1 MKDPEKILTKGTESA
16 LNNLPI
22 DYGKLR
28 FTTDTAR
35 IFLDLKDKRIE
46 FTDIIRNYKEAEIKK
61 IVAPL
66 PKLYLSSDT
75 HKLFYYENGWI
86 TISGGS
92 STSGG
97 TTIDAYTKTETDTLL
112 TDKVDKE
119 NGKGLLADTD
129 KELYDDAVLKAH
141 EHINESV
148 LNKLGEDADGELE
161 YNGKKITA
169 DLSTVYTKSETDA
182 LLDNKVDKEDG
193 KGLLA
198 DTNKVDYDD
207 AVLKAHEHSN
217 ESVLDKLEEDE
228 DGELEYNGKKI
239 SADLS
244 TVYTKTET
252 DTLLDN
258 KVDKEDGKGLLAD
271 TDKADYDDA
280 VTKAHEHSNESVLDD
295 LSDSNGILLY
305 KGSIIGSGSD
315 SGTTTGYTKTEADAL
330 LATKVDKEDGKGLL
344 ADTDKALYDDA
355 ALKAHEHTNETVLDK
370 LSDNA
375 GELEYDGKKISVDL
389 STVYTKTEADTL
401 LDDKVNKEDGKSLL
415 SDTDKALYDDA
426 VTKVHEHSNSTVL
439 DKLTD
444 NNGELEYNGNKISI
458 DLSTI
463 YTKSETDAL
472 LDNKVDKEDGKG
484 LLADTDK
491 ELYDDAALKAHEHTN
506 SAILDKLEEDEDGEL
521 KYNGNKISADLSTV
535 YTKTETDTL
544 LDNKVDKEDGKS
556 LLADEDKAKYDD
568 AVLKAHEH
576 SNESVLD
583 KLKED
588 EDGELEYNGNKIS
601 IDLSTVYTKTE
612 TDALLDN
619 KVDKEDGKALLA
631 DTDKEL
637 YDDAVTKAHEH
648 SNESVLDKF
657 NEDEDGNPTYN
668 GNTISGGSSFSGNA
682 IDVNYDNSTSGLSS
696 IEVQSAIDEL
706 AAKYKD
712 MDSSV
717 TKIELGDVTDANV
730 VESGMFS
737 TKLTWTDPEDPVVA
751 GAALAEWGGTRVV
764 RKEGSIPTSATDGIL
779 VVDSKTR
786 NQYKTNG
793 FEDTG
798 LTRGVKYYY
807 RFFPYTEKQVYTN
820 GTALSIT
827 LELIKTS
834 DIPVQNAALTYN
846 GKLQVANFDNF
857 DTDKLTVSGNTGT
870 NAGSYVASFTP
881 KDGYCWS
888 DGTTAAKD
896 IAWDIEKADGTITL
910 SATSIELSD
919 TVPSSTITISDNTGD
934 VSVTSENTSIVT
946 ATVTDNTITVS
957 NVNNTDGTAN
967 ITVNVAASQNYNA
980 ITKTISVNCK
990 FTIKTSDVPVQNGT
1004 LTYNGSIQTASFDN
1018 FDTDKLTVSGNTGT
1032 DAGTYT
1038 ATFTPKDGY
1047 CWSDGTTTG
1056 KTVTWVID
1064 KADGAITLSATSIE
1078 LSDTVPSSTITVSD
1092 NTGDVSVVSSNTS
1105 IATASVLNN
1114 IITISSVNNTKG
1126 TATITLT
1133 VASSQNYNAITE
1145 TISVN
1150 CKFVN
1155 FITFADATDEEIAAM
1170 LEAHYNGTINI
1181 ADYWS
1186 VGDMRTIHLDAMAA
1200 TGVSESHVAQD
1211 QQFVII
1217 GIEHDDLETP
1227 INNHTK
1233 AAITI
1238 QPLCVLSNGTSAEA
1252 GYMNSTNTNGGGWE
1266 RCARRTWCNSVF
1278 VNALPLAIKNLI
1290 KTVSKLNYKVYK
1302 STNLTTTS
1310 DNAFLLSETE
1320 VFGSKTYSAGNR
1332 EGTQYEYFKTTINR
1346 KKYEGNVTSQGSA
1359 YYWYERS
1366 PNWNHRNLFCMVDG
1380 NGTTYND
1387 YASYA
1392 YGLCPAFCL

>member
-16 LNNLPI
+16 LNNLPL

-86 TISGGS
+86 SISGGS

-97 TTIDAYTKTETDTLL
+97 GSTVNAYSKAETDTLL
-112 TDKVDKE
+112 
-119 NGKGLLADTD
+119 N
-129 KELYDDAVLKAH
+129 
-141 EHINESV
+141 
-148 LNKLGEDADGELE
+148 
-161 YNGKKITA
+161 
-169 DLSTVYTKSETDA
+169 
-182 LLDNKVDKEDG
+182 NKVDKE
-193 KGLLA
+193 
-198 DTNKVDYDD
+198 
-207 AVLKAHEHSN
+207 S
-217 ESVLDKLEEDE
+217 
-228 DGELEYNGKKI
+228 
-239 SADLS
+239 
-244 TVYTKTET
+244 
-252 DTLLDN
+252 
-258 KVDKEDGKGLLAD
+258 
-271 TDKADYDDA
+271 
-280 VTKAHEHSNESVLDD
+280 
-295 LSDSNGILLY
+295 
-305 KGSIIGSGSD
+305 
-315 SGTTTGYTKTEADAL
+315 
-330 LATKVDKEDGKGLL
+330 
-344 ADTDKALYDDA
+344 
-355 ALKAHEHTNETVLDK
+355 
-370 LSDNA
+370 
-375 GELEYDGKKISVDL
+375 
-389 STVYTKTEADTL
+389 
-401 LDDKVNKEDGKSLL
+401 
-415 SDTDKALYDDA
+415 
-426 VTKVHEHSNSTVL
+426 
-439 DKLTD
+439 
-444 NNGELEYNGNKISI
+444 
-458 DLSTI
+458 
-463 YTKSETDAL
+463 
-472 LDNKVDKEDGKG
+472 
-484 LLADTDK
+484 
-491 ELYDDAALKAHEHTN
+491 
-506 SAILDKLEEDEDGEL
+506 
-521 KYNGNKISADLSTV
+521 
-535 YTKTETDTL
+535 
-544 LDNKVDKEDGKS
+544 
-556 LLADEDKAKYDD
+556 
-568 AVLKAHEH
+568 
-576 SNESVLD
+576 
-583 KLKED
+583 
-588 EDGELEYNGNKIS
+588 
-601 IDLSTVYTKTE
+601 
-612 TDALLDN
+612 
-619 KVDKEDGKALLA
+619 GKALLA
-631 DTDKEL
+631 DTDKTK
-637 YDDAVTKAHEH
+637 YDNAATKAHEH
-648 SNESVLDKF
+648 TNSAVLNKFTEGSNGLPLYG
-657 NEDEDGNPTYN
+657 GNN
-668 GNTISGGSSFSGNA
+668 IFSGNA
-682 IDVNYDNSTSGLSS
+682 SDVNYDNSTSGLVS

-712 MDSSV
+712 IDSSV

-793 FEDTG
+793 FEDTN

-807 RFFPYTEKQVYTN
+807 RFFPYTTKKIYTN
-820 GTALSIT
+820 GTALTIT

-834 DIPVQNAALTYN
+834 DVPVQNGTLTYN

-896 IAWDIEKADGTITL
+896 IAWDIEKADGAITL

-934 VSVTSENTSIVT
+934 VSVTSENTSIAT

-980 ITKTISVNCK
+980 ITETISVNCK

-1047 CWSDGTTTG
+1047 CWSDGTTIG

-1064 KADGAITLSATSIE
+1064 KAPGKVTLSSTSIE
-1078 LSDTVPSSTITVSD
+1078 LNNDTLSSTITVSN
-1092 NTGDVSVVSSNTS
+1092 NTGNLAVMSSDTS

-1150 CKFVN
+1150 CKFAN
-1155 FITFADATDEEIAAM
+1155 FTTFADATDEEIAAM

-1200 TGVSESHVAQD
+1200 TGVGESHVAQD

-1233 AAITI
+1233 AAITV
-1238 QPLCVLSNGTSAEA
+1238 QPLRMLSNGTAYEP
-1252 GYMNSTNTNGGGWE
+1252 GYMNSSKTNSGGWE
-1266 RCARRTWCNSVF
+1266 GCARRTWCNSVF

-1290 KTVSKLNYKVYK
+1290 KTVSKLNYKVYN
-1302 STNLTTTS
+1302 SANLTTTS
-1310 DNAFLLSETE
+1310 DKAFLLSETE
-1320 VFGSKTYSAGNR
+1320 VFGSKAYSVGKT
-1332 EGTQYEYFKTTINR
+1332 EGTRYEYFKTTSNR
-1346 KKYEGNVTSQGSA
+1346 TKYRGNATSQGSA
-1359 YYWYERS
+1359 YYWWERS
-1366 PNWNHRNLFCMVDG
+1366 PGSGYSTAFCSVNSDG
-1380 NGTTYND
+1380 SASNY
-1387 YASYA
+1387 YASHTR
-1392 YGLCPAFCL
+1392 GLCPAFCL